1 MQVQRWQVATGK
13 SMRPAN
19 AILDNGHAD
28 VREEGVWDEFSLPRA
43 CSWLHEVGM
52 PALVPIILTYLL
64 TLLTSRGGVIHDD
77 VHSCDVNMMGHLT
90 LITVR
95 CLLQKSSIPH
105 SVLIIVSCGWRRR
118 VHGMLCHFYTC
129 TLHFN

>member
-1 MQVQRWQVATGK
+1 MCGMNLAY
-13 SMRPAN
+13 
-19 AILDNGHAD
+19 LEHAAGCMKL
-28 VREEGVWDEFSLPRA
+28 ECQHWCPSYL
-43 CSWLHEVGM
+43 
-52 PALVPIILTYLL
+52 LTYLL

-77 VHSCDVNMMGHLT
+77 VHYCDVNMMGHLT